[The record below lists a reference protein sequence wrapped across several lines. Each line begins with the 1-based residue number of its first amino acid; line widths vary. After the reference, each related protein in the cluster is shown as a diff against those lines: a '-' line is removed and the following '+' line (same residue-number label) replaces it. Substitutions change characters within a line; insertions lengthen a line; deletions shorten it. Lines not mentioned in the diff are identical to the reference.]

1 MFCDFLGFCVC
12 VSYRYVLTRV
22 RYFEGH
28 SNVKLYQNILS
39 FDLCKPQAL
48 CCRAALNGN

>member
-1 MFCDFLGFCVC
+1 MFCDFFFRVFFVCVC

-28 SNVKLYQNILS
+28 SNVKLYQDYSQL
-39 FDLCKPQAL
+39 
-48 CCRAALNGN
+48 